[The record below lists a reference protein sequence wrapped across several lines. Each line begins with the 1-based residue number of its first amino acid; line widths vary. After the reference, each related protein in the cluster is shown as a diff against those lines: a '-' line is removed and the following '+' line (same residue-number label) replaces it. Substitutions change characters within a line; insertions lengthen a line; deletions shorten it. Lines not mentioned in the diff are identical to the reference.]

1 MSIGFADSVLAFK
14 KRRETH
20 TIKHMDLCVYLW

>member
-1 MSIGFADSVLAFK
+1 MSIGFADSVLTFE
-14 KRRETH
+14 KRSEAH